1 MEEKQNVFNVIQRL
15 TTQSFAIKGFS
26 FTVIV
31 LVANVFD
38 KFHSWVLLIVGILIV
53 VIFWFLDAYY
63 LTLEKAYRIVYKEYE
78 PNKGMDYR
86 NYITRL
92 KINKSFWNKTVFP
105 IYIAQIILLI
115 VLFLIGVDLL

>member
-38 KFHSWVLLIVGILIV
+38 KFLSWVLLLVGILIA

-63 LTLEKAYRIVYKEYE
+63 LTLEKNYRVVYKDYD
-78 PNKGMDYR
+78 PIKGLDYR
-86 NYITRL
+86 HYNLRL
-92 KINKSFWNKTVFP
+92 KINKSLFNITIFP
-105 IYIAQIILLI
+105 IYIAQIILLT
-115 VLFLIGVDLL
+115 VLFLIGMDFL